1 MEARNT
7 FKKEDRYDSETP
19 GGRLR
24 DKTITFVSAGS
35 LHREHSPPTTPEET
49 EAKNDEQEESIER
62 DAAVKD
68 VPQLDIRP
76 LSPATHD
83 VPHKPA
89 EVLQLVQAP
98 PQVPDPSSDSDS
110 EEIVFAGRNASRQP
124 ICRNTP
130 SLPVQLAPVLPTP
143 HVAASA
149 GESKPAE
156 TIGQAVKPAKP
167 PKLVHSSSDDDTGLQ
182 DTPPTRPPRRWET
195 RHERRVR
202 LQQEEEDAMMQD
214 YIDNMALDDDNDD
227 DEENQAVGNDALA
240 DHSSKPAT
248 RKEHF
253 RFHKSSGEENSKVQ
267 LRSGQKT
274 RVVQNTIDISDWDS
288 ADLDDFNDLST
299 TDEDVAE
306 VGRVLRHR
314 SRPRGRQYLVTAVG
328 SDVGEAK
335 WIAHTKLISTTAVE
349 QIRLYEDIREARSAL
364 SFDESTSEGDDP
376 EELEDLADEIASEHD
391 ENNRII
397 DRVARMTDEQLAR
410 AYAKQQELGI
420 DGDELQLFGADDD
433 DFDLD
438 NDFTVDEFMNGD
450 SFIPFSVSKHTSNR
464 GRSKR
469 NKRTRD
475 SFPSAG
481 ALADAIDQ
489 DPYGGFDVMDFDRPS
504 LRPKRKGRKSDF
516 PYDLEDVD
524 TELAEQLVNTWTKDR
539 DKKAA
544 RKREKQEAREAMLLE
559 AAEGSTPSVIKLRIR
574 QFLMSES
581 DTLELSPM
589 DSAMRAGVHRLAK
602 ALTIKS
608 GSRGK
613 EGKGAG
619 RYPVLTKTPYTKH
632 YDSDNI
638 WEIDA
643 LLESRKFW
651 PKGFNRGP
659 TIPRSG
665 VATAR
670 RGRGGGGG
678 FGAASYMNGDVVGA
692 AAPEIGSENRGR
704 ALLEKMGW
712 KSGMG
717 IGREGN
723 EGSIDV
729 IKHVVKTNKA
739 GLG

>member
-1 MEARNT
+1 M
-7 FKKEDRYDSETP
+7 
-19 GGRLR
+19 
-24 DKTITFVSAGS
+24 
-35 LHREHSPPTTPEET
+35 
-49 EAKNDEQEESIER
+49 
-62 DAAVKD
+62 
-68 VPQLDIRP
+68 
-76 LSPATHD
+76 
-83 VPHKPA
+83 
-89 EVLQLVQAP
+89 
-98 PQVPDPSSDSDS
+98 
-110 EEIVFAGRNASRQP
+110 
-124 ICRNTP
+124 
-130 SLPVQLAPVLPTP
+130 
-143 HVAASA
+143 
-149 GESKPAE
+149 
-156 TIGQAVKPAKP
+156 
-167 PKLVHSSSDDDTGLQ
+167 
-182 DTPPTRPPRRWET
+182 
-195 RHERRVR
+195 R
-202 LQQEEEDAMMQD
+202 LQQEEDDAMMQD
-214 YIDNMALDDDNDD
+214 YIDNMALDDDDD
-227 DEENQAVGNDALA
+227 DDADNDAAGSGVLP
-240 DHSSKPAT
+240 DRDGKPAA
-248 RKEHF
+248 RNEHF
-253 RFHKSSGEENSKVQ
+253 RFHKSSGEQSTKVQ
-267 LRSGQKT
+267 
-274 RVVQNTIDISDWDS
+274 VQSVMTKAVQGTIDISDWDS

-299 TDEDVAE
+299 TDEDVAD

-314 SRPRGRQYLVTAVG
+314 SRPRGKQYLVTAVG
-328 SDVGEAK
+328 ADVGDAK
-335 WIAHTKLISTTAVE
+335 WMAHTKLVSTTAVE
-349 QIRLYEDIREARSAL
+349 QIRLYEEIQEARLAL
-364 SFDESTSEGDDP
+364 SFDDSTSEGDDP

-391 ENNRII
+391 ENDRII
-397 DRVARMTDEQLAR
+397 DRVSRMTDEQLAR

-433 DFDLD
+433 DIDLD

-469 NKRTRD
+469 NQRARD

-516 PYDLEDVD
+516 PYNLEDVD
-524 TELAEQLVNTWTKDR
+524 SELADQLVNTWTKDR

-544 RKREKQEAREAMLLE
+544 RKREKQEAREAMLLD
-559 AAEGSTPSVIKLRIR
+559 AAEGSTPAAIKLRIR

-589 DSAMRAGVHRLAK
+589 DSAMRAGIHRLAK
-602 ALTIKS
+602 ALTMKS
-608 GSRGK
+608 GSHGK

-619 RYPVLTKTPYTKH
+619 RYPALTKTPYTKR
-632 YDSDNI
+632 YTRDNI

-643 LLESRKFW
+643 LLDSRRFW

-659 TIPRSG
+659 AIPRSG
-665 VATAR
+665 IATPR

-678 FGAASYMNGDVVGA
+678 FGAASYMDGDIVGA

-723 EGSIDV
+723 EGSVEV